1 MKVSEGQRVNAGQV
15 IAEAGVIDHK
25 YSGVHFE
32 IRKSGSPVN
41 PLNYLQK
48 G

>member
-1 MKVSEGQRVNAGQV
+1 LVSEGQRVKSGQV
-15 IAEAGVIDHK
+15 IAEAGVIDRK
-25 YSGVHFE
+25 YWGVHFE
-32 IRKSGSPVN
+32 IRKAGTPVN